1 MISDLFRV
9 SQRLSDLSLL
19 HRPPL
24 FQIKQEILL
33 LLIVCVCVCTRAC
46 IYIEREGER
55 GV

>member
-33 LLIVCVCVCTRAC
+33 LLIVCVCVCAHVRVCSGRAF
-46 IYIEREGER
+46 I
-55 GV
+55 